1 MTGLINGILH
11 LSNLTHSI
19 LVLGVE
25 RVIVMKSRL
34 MLHAQVNK
42 LLGNVLKLVSNKLGL
57 SWAWWRALF
66 GKYRELQRLTLQ
78 YARILDI
85 SLEDGSVDVEQ
96 MDVEA

>member
-1 MTGLINGILH
+1 MYAKRLGAEGARVKVEELLNSLLGGILEDSEDDDEEDGH
-11 LSNLTHSI
+11 GWFSKEGDICGWDRKELLTGVVMI
-19 LVLGVE
+19 L
-25 RVIVMKSRL
+25 
-34 MLHAQVNK
+34 
-42 LLGNVLKLVSNKLGL
+42 
-57 SWAWWRALF
+57 